1 MANLEQLKTE
11 LYNIAKPL
19 RSSNNHAP
27 SETLI
32 ENEIMMINHMRK
44 KSEYG
49 RTGNQIAEKDKCKNC
64 NGKKVVKEKKVL
76 ECVVEKGAPDGE

>member
-49 RTGNQIAEKDKCKNC
+49 RTGNQIADYDQQILSWKWALSSCKELRREINDI
-64 NGKKVVKEKKVL
+64 KAL
-76 ECVVEKGAPDGE
+76 

>member
-1 MANLEQLKTE
+1 MTNLEQLKTE

-49 RTGNQIAEKDKCKNC
+49 RTGNQIADYDQQILSWKWALSSCK
-64 NGKKVVKEKKVL
+64 EL
-76 ECVVEKGAPDGE
+76 RREIDDIEAA

>member
-1 MANLEQLKTE
+1 MTSLEQLKTE

-49 RTGNQIAEKDKCKNC
+49 RTGNQIADYDQQILSWKWALSACKELRREINDI
-64 NGKKVVKEKKVL
+64 E
-76 ECVVEKGAPDGE
+76 AA

>member
-11 LYNIAKPL
+11 LYNIAAPL
-19 RSSNNHAP
+19 RSSNNHAR
-27 SETLI
+27 SEMLI

-49 RTGNQIAEKDKCKNC
+49 RTGNQIADYDQQILRWKWALSSCKELRREINDI
-64 NGKKVVKEKKVL
+64 E
-76 ECVVEKGAPDGE
+76 AA

>member
-1 MANLEQLKTE
+1 MTNLEQLQAE

-32 ENEIMMINHMRK
+32 ENEIIMIRHMQK
-44 KSEYG
+44 NSDYG
-49 RTGNQIAEKDKCKNC
+49 RIDNQKADYDQQILRWKWALSSCKELRREINDID
-64 NGKKVVKEKKVL
+64 
-76 ECVVEKGAPDGE
+76 AA

>member
-1 MANLEQLKTE
+1 MINLEQLKTE

-49 RTGNQIAEKDKCKNC
+49 RTGNQIADYDQQILSWKWALSSCKELRREINDI
-64 NGKKVVKEKKVL
+64 E
-76 ECVVEKGAPDGE
+76 AA

>member
-1 MANLEQLKTE
+1 MTNLEQLKTE

-49 RTGNQIAEKDKCKNC
+49 RTGNQIADYDQQILSWKWALSSCKELRREINDI
-64 NGKKVVKEKKVL
+64 E
-76 ECVVEKGAPDGE
+76 AA